1 MIICFSHRNRFT
13 MKNSIVSVAI
23 LFIII
28 LACPVSISKTIN
40 VPDDSR
46 NIQSAIDMA
55 EPGDTII
62 VAPGTYKENIEIQKG
77 ITLKGSGVD
86 ATNLLGAVIVKN
98 ADGVVIEGFT
108 LDGQSH
114 KDSHRGIWCSFSTMT
129 IANNAVVRYHHGIT
143 TESSRIIIENNSIL
157 ENLNAGIE
165 IKTAIMALIKGV
177 TVSRNIDTGI
187 VVALSEDKVLITD
200 SVISGNRVGIDCV
213 RCAPEIRR
221 NIIKGNKIGVQSS
234 PGAEPDLGTDDTP
247 GLNVIE
253 NNDVHIANME
263 RRHAVQAR
271 NNYWGSHKG
280 PDASGFDGK
289 VDYTPWLET
298 DPLRVQPVEQRRDLI
313 TTWGILKAS

>member
-1 MIICFSHRNRFT
+1 
-13 MKNSIVSVAI
+13 MKNSIVSVTI
-23 LFIII
+23 LFITI
-28 LACPVSISKTIN
+28 LVCPVSVSKTIN
-40 VPDDSR
+40 VPGDSR

-62 VAPGTYKENIEIQKG
+62 VAPGTYKEDIEIQKE
-77 ITLKGSGVD
+77 ITLKGSGIE

-98 ADGVVIEGFT
+98 ADGVVIDGFT

-114 KDSHRGIWCSFSTMT
+114 LDSHRGIWCSFSTLA
-129 IANNAVVRYHHGIT
+129 IINSAVVRYHHGIT
-143 TESSRIIIENNSIL
+143 AESSRTIIENNSIL
-157 ENLNAGIE
+157 ENLNTGIE
-165 IKTAIMALIKGV
+165 IKTAITALIKGV
-177 TVSRNIDTGI
+177 TVSGNIDTGI
-187 VVALSEDKVLITD
+187 LVALSEDRVLVTD

-253 NNDVHIANME
+253 DNDVHITNTE
-263 RRHAVQAR
+263 QRRAVQAK

-289 VDYTPWLET
+289 VDYAPWLKT
-298 DPLRVQPVEQRRDLI
+298 DPLRTQPVESRSNLI